1 MCRSKLHL
9 IIIIIS
15 TTYKEG
21 VSGHFVKKQKKSYK
35 DMDPLSNK
43 GSSVSKNVAKRTKI
57 PNDSFGMASQTLR
70 EREAEERMK
79 KELSIL
85 KICNKL

>member
-1 MCRSKLHL
+1 
-9 IIIIIS
+9 
-15 TTYKEG
+15 
-21 VSGHFVKKQKKSYK
+21 
-35 DMDPLSNK
+35 MDPLSNK